1 MGTETQGST
10 RRRETKSDIT
20 PSPNRHVPSRTTS
33 NGEGRWALWRPQG
46 AWRQYRWPP
55 GRCPFRD
62 QAEQGVR
69 AAMADQ
75 GTPWA
80 IAGSPPK
87 NVLGEVHN
95 LEGALWWCGSLGCSG
110 GADSRGCSGVLD
122 GTSRGTGENLRGAGT
137 GGHWR
142 GETQEDAGEE
152 PALESTGEEPA
163 LESTGEERP
172 PGGIGEEP
180 ALGLGSNTSSHM
192 PPTSP
197 GAHEPL

>member
-1 MGTETQGST
+1 MGALEASRGMETVQVAS
-10 RRRETKSDIT
+10 RA
-20 PSPNRHVPSRTTS
+20 VPV
-33 NGEGRWALWRPQG
+33 
-46 AWRQYRWPP
+46 P
-55 GRCPFRD
+55 GPA
-62 QAEQGVR
+62 AEQGVR

-87 NVLGEVHN
+87 NFIGEVHN

-110 GADSRGCSGVLD
+110 GADSRGRSGVLN
-122 GTSRGTGENLRGAGT
+122 GTSRGTGENLQGAGTGGHWRGENTRGSWRGAGT

-142 GETQEDAGEE
+142 GENKRGHWRGAG
-152 PALESTGEEPA
+152 TGGHWRGA
-163 LESTGEERP
+163 ATR
-172 PGGIGEEP
+172 GIGEER
-180 ALGLGSNTSSHM
+180 ALGLGSNTSPLM